1 MTKSLRFDRSITS
14 DNPMTAEEFR
24 SGECILAR
32 LVAAAYAADHPESFG
47 KKREEV
53 LEEEGL
59 TARRQERTLQA
70 GGTISCRKQLMAP
83 DHTA

>member
-14 DNPMTAEEFR
+14 DNPMTAEESR

-47 KKREEV
+47 EKREGE
-53 LEEEGL
+53 L
-59 TARRQERTLQA
+59 TARRQEGTLQA
-70 GGTISCRKQLMAP
+70 GGTISCRKQPMAP
-83 DHTA
+83 DHAA